1 MKLPQSQKRLTN
13 IAVVRFKAHG
23 LKFEVAW
30 CDGRL
35 SACTTDL
42 TVADQLQ
49 EHGGVLAQPD
59 VRPAAAGPVAGA
71 ASRGVCSVA

>member
-30 CDGRL
+30 CACL
-35 SACTTDL
+35 PSACAMDL

-59 VRPAAAGPVAGA
+59 VRPSAAGPLA
-71 ASRGVCSVA
+71 ASCGVYVA